1 MIGYVLRT
9 VGVGAYGNDFSSK
22 LLEALKYWKLWMK
35 LIKPVTVAGG
45 IYFKTLILMDKGL

>member
-45 IYFKTLILMDKGL
+45 IYFKTLILMDKGP